1 MLPSQNFRFLP
12 MESLDVV
19 MLASRKLSELLLTIG
34 FCKLLVRNNLL
45 VFTAGQNLDLDEP
58 GKMHSF

>member
-45 VFTAGQNLDLDEP
+45 VFNEGQNLDLDEP

>member
-45 VFTAGQNLDLDEP
+45 VFNEGQNLDLDEP
-58 GKMHSF
+58 GKMHYF